1 MHFIPVDGAPA
12 TEDVSLVQGSDRIRF
27 SSSSGTGW
35 LKLVDGGIVAGAE
48 GGARIFLNPRKR
60 KRKFRR
66 ASTVQVVDRLATR
79 LPRLRKGDVIQAELG
94 DWKAAWTFAPDAN
107 LSVLG
112 QKAAGL
118 RGWMVAAFA
127 LLMGVQLVA
136 NVADPLVKIGEES
149 SMGAITAVVSRNASK
164 LYPVTV
170 EPFAH
175 TYSPYLQALTKA
187 NREGVDLHGFTAEWI
202 KQHGGAGKP
211 IDAKDVRD
219 AR

>member
-1 MHFIPVDGAPA
+1 MHFIPVDNAPS
-12 TEDVSLVQGSDRIRF
+12 TEDVGLVQGDDQIRF
-27 SSSSGTGW
+27 SSSLGIGW
-35 LKLVDGGIVAGAE
+35 LKLVDGGIIAGAE
-48 GGARIFLNPRKR
+48 GGARIVLNPR

-66 ASTVQVVDRLATR
+66 ASTIQVVDRLVTR
-79 LPRLRKGDVIQAELG
+79 PLRLRKGDVVQAELD
-94 DWKAAWTFAPDAN
+94 DWKGAWIFAPDAN

-112 QKAAGL
+112 QKTAGL

-127 LLMGVQLVA
+127 LLVGVQLVA

-211 IDAKDVRD
+211 LDAKDVRD

>member
-1 MHFIPVDGAPA
+1 MHFIPVDAPA
-12 TEDVSLVQGSDRIRF
+12 TEDVSLVQGADQIRF
-27 SSSSGTGW
+27 SSSSGAGW

-48 GGARIFLNPRKR
+48 GNAQIILPPR

-66 ASTVQVVDRLATR
+66 APTIQVVDRLATR

-136 NVADPLVKIGEES
+136 NIADPLIKIGEES